1 MKNKS
6 LKIGIVGFFIISVTI
21 ITSCDKNLDKFN
33 PNVLTVES
41 YFKTS
46 DEIVKGVNAAYSVL
60 KSPNLVAREWFFL
73 HETRGD
79 EMSSGGGQLEAERL
93 QMLSGNTVPTNP
105 IISKTWSSLYLM
117 IHRANTVIAN
127 SANGQDNASV
137 TARAVGEAK
146 FLRAWAYNELVSQW
160 GGVPLITEPVASVAD
175 FKPRVPEATVY
186 AAIVKDLQEAAAALP
201 EKSAYTSGDRGR
213 ATKSAANFLLGRVYM
228 QTGNYPAA
236 KAALLLIPTN
246 SAIAVDNYG
255 LTNRF
260 LDNFEEEF
268 EFNNESIFEV
278 VFYDKGDNNYNW
290 NNQQTG
296 DGNTESVSTVRNQ
309 EYNAVAWRNLIPS
322 DKYLA
327 NFEQVVNGSSI
338 DDPRLKFTVYQTGDP
353 INNGTQTLTDGMQ
366 NGNSSTF
373 NGATKKISWR
383 KHSLTYKEFV
393 TGVHPSGNNERIFR
407 YAEVLL
413 NLAECE
419 AEAGN
424 FSTTNG
430 AGFYLNKLRA
440 RPSVNMPPYPTATY
454 LLNDKTN
461 TIRTIMH
468 EKLSE
473 MGCESVR
480 NIDIIRWR
488 KKGYFGSDPLSY
500 FRANRDELQPIP
512 QQEID
517 NNPQLGSGGI
527 PKQNPG
533 Y

>member
-6 LKIGIVGFFIISVTI
+6 LKIGIMGLLIITITI
-21 ITSCDKNLDKFN
+21 IVSCDKKLDKFD
-33 PNVLTVES
+33 PNVLTLES

-46 DEIVKGVNAAYSVL
+46 DEIVKGTNAIYSVM

-73 HETRGD
+73 HDTRCD

-93 QMLSGNTVPTNP
+93 QMLSGNTVPANP
-105 IISKTWSSLYLM
+105 IISKTWSSLYIM

-127 SANGQDNASV
+127 SANGQDNAAV
-137 TARAVGEAK
+137 TARAVAEAK

-160 GGVPLITEPVASVAD
+160 GPVPLVTEPVTSPTD
-175 FKPRVPEATVY
+175 FKPRVAEATVY
-186 AAIVKDLQEAAAALP
+186 AAIVKDLQEAAAILP
-201 EKSAYTSGDRGR
+201 GKSAYASGDKGR

-228 QTGNYPAA
+228 QTGNYSAA
-236 KAALLLIPTN
+236 KAALLLIPT
-246 SAIAVDNYG
+246 SGPDGYG

-278 VFYDKGDNNYNW
+278 SFFDKGDNNYNW

-296 DGNTESVSTVRNQ
+296 DGKTESISTVRNQ

-327 NFEQVVNGSSI
+327 NFEQIVNGSSI

-373 NGATKKISWR
+373 NGTTKKISWR

-393 TGVHPSGNNERIFR
+393 TGIHPSGNNERIFR

-424 FSTTNG
+424 FSTANG

-440 RPSVNMPPYPTATY
+440 RPSVNMPAYPTAQY
-454 LLNDKTN
+454 LLNDKAN
-461 TIRTIMH
+461 TMKTIMH

-473 MGCESVR
+473 MGAECVR

-488 KKGYFGSDPLSY
+488 KKGYFGADPLSY
-500 FRANRDELQPIP
+500 FRPNRDELQPIP

-517 NNPQLGSGGI
+517 NNPQLGEAGI

>member
-1 MKNKS
+1 MKNKN
-6 LKIGIVGFFIISVTI
+6 LKIGVVGLFILAITVIV
-21 ITSCDKNLDKFN
+21 SCAKNLEKFN

-46 DEIVKGVNAAYSVL
+46 DEIVKGTNSIYSVL

-73 HETRGD
+73 HDTRGD
-79 EMSSGGGQLEAERL
+79 EMSTGGGQLEAERL
-93 QMLSGNTVPTNP
+93 QMLSGNTVPANP
-105 IISKTWSSLYLM
+105 IISKTWSSLYIM
-117 IHRANTVIAN
+117 IHRANTVISN
-127 SANGQDNASV
+127 SANGQDNAPL

-160 GGVPLITEPVASVAD
+160 GAVPLITEPVASPSE
-175 FKPRVPEATVY
+175 FKPRTAESAVY
-186 AAIVKDLQEAAAALP
+186 AAIIKDLQEAAAALP
-201 EKSAYTSGDRGR
+201 EKSAYTSADKGR

-236 KAALLLIPTN
+236 KAALLLIPTTG
-246 SAIAVDNYG
+246 ADGYG

-260 LDNFEEEF
+260 TDNFEEEF

-296 DGNTESVSTVRNQ
+296 DGNTASVSTVRNQ

-327 NFEQVVNGSSI
+327 NFELVANGSSI
-338 DDPRLKFTVYQTGDP
+338 DDPRLKFTVYQTGDL

-366 NGNSSTF
+366 NGNSSVF
-373 NGATKKISWR
+373 NGVPKKFSWR

-393 TGVHPSGNNERIFR
+393 SGVHPSGNNERLFR

-424 FSTTNG
+424 FSTVNG

-440 RPSVNMPPYPTATY
+440 RPSVNMPAYPTAQY
-454 LLNDKTN
+454 LLNDKAN
-461 TIRTIMH
+461 TIKTIIH

-473 MGCESVR
+473 MGAECVR

-500 FRANRDELQPIP
+500 FRPNRDELQPIP

-517 NNPQLGSGGI
+517 NNPQLGSGGT

>member
-1 MKNKS
+1 MKNKNI
-6 LKIGIVGFFIISVTI
+6 KIGILAVLFTTVITI
-21 ITSCDKNLDKFN
+21 ISCDKKLDLTN
-33 PNVLTVES
+33 PNNFTVES

-46 DEIVKGVNAAYSVL
+46 DQIVKGTNAIYSVM

-73 HETRGD
+73 HDTRCD
-79 EMSSGGGQLEAERL
+79 EMSSGGGQLEAERR
-93 QMLSGNTVPTNP
+93 QMLTGNTDPTNP
-105 IISKTWSSLYLM
+105 IIAKTWSSLYLM
-117 IHRANTVIAN
+117 IHRANTVISN
-127 SANGQDNASV
+127 SANGQDNAAL
-137 TARAVGEAK
+137 TARAIGEAK

-160 GGVPLITEPVASVAD
+160 GPVPLITEPVSSPTD
-175 FKPRVPEATVY
+175 FKPRVAEPAIYTV
-186 AAIVKDLQEAAAALP
+186 IIKDLQDAATVLP
-201 EKSAYTSGDRGR
+201 GKSAYTAVDFGR

-236 KAALLLIPTN
+236 KAALLLIPTTGP
-246 SAIAVDNYG
+246 DGYG

-260 LDNFEEEF
+260 LDNFEEEY

-278 VFYDKGDNNYNW
+278 SFFDKGNNDYNW
-290 NNQQTG
+290 NNQQSG
-296 DGNTESVSTVRNQ
+296 DGKDNAVATVRNQ
-309 EYNAVAWRNLIPS
+309 EYNPVAWRNLIPS

-338 DDPRLKFTVYQTGDP
+338 DDPRLKFTVYQSGDP
-353 INNGTQTLTDGMQ
+353 INNGTQILTDGMHP
-366 NGNSSTF
+366 GNSSQF
-373 NGATKKISWR
+373 NGATKQISWR
-383 KHSLTYKEFV
+383 KHTLTYKEFI

-424 FSTTNG
+424 FSTANG

-440 RPSVNMPPYPTATY
+440 RPSVNMPPYPTAQY
-454 LLNDKTN
+454 LLNDKAN
-461 TIRTIMH
+461 TFKTIMH

-473 MGCESVR
+473 MGCECVR

-488 KKGYFGSDPLSY
+488 KKGYFGVDPLSY
-500 FRANRDELQPIP
+500 FRPNRDELQPLP

-517 NNPQLGSGGI
+517 NNPQLGSGSI
-527 PKQNPG
+527 PAQNPG